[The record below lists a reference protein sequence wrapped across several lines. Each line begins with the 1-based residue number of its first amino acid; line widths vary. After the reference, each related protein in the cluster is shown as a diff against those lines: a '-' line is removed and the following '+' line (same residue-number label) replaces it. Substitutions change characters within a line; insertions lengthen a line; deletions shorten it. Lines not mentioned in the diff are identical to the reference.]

1 MNIIR
6 LFTTFLILLAARPV
20 FNHSIWT
27 NEREEFVADAGTMT
41 VTTTL
46 IFISRSEV
54 IVRSQSVMPPYP
66 SMYVNENGEVD
77 TNPGWESGW
86 DSRGKYKYRHGILTI
101 SLEDGD
107 LMELY
112 YRKGVLVGKKY
123 GAEMVF
129 EKTGKTPTTN

>member
-20 FNHSIWT
+20 FNHSVWT

-46 IFISRSEV
+46 IFTSRSDV
-54 IVRSQSVMPPYP
+54 IVRTKFVMPAYP
-66 SMYVNENGEVD
+66 SMYVNDNGEVD
-77 TNPGWESGW
+77 MNPGWESGS
-86 DSRGKYKYRHGILTI
+86 DTRGKYKYRLQKLTI

-107 LMELY
+107 LMELSY
-112 YRKGVLVGKKY
+112 LKGVLVGEKY
-123 GAEMVF
+123 GARMVF
-129 EKTGKTPTTN
+129 EKTKKNADY